1 MTSGRGLIVLSLL
14 LCGLAACIY
23 SQQREKERERP
34 LRNATR
40 GVRAAITAGTEPS
53 AEAGMRL
60 LNRGGN
66 AVDAGVA
73 AMYAATLSE
82 FSHLGFGGEVSMLV
96 RTKEGKVFAIAGIG
110 TMPKAG
116 TAEFFRTRRLV
127 PGEIM
132 MIEPGGLKGMIP
144 VAGLMPALVPGIPEA
159 GLVALRDFGTLSV
172 AHVLAP
178 AAELA
183 EGMVIDEMRA
193 NVIQWS
199 RRFFDLWPASKAV
212 FLPGDRPPA
221 IGEVFRQSDL
231 ARTMR
236 AMIDVEKQALR
247 SGASRTKAI
256 DAVRDYFYRGDIARR
271 IDAFVRQNDGLLRY
285 DDMAAFRIQPEPAV
299 CTDYRGFQVCKSG
312 FWSQGPV
319 TVETLNMLE
328 GVDLKALGHNS
339 PEYVHTF
346 VETLKLVFAD
356 RDTYYADPRMATVP
370 PQLMTKEYAA
380 HRRAEIGRQASMDF
394 RPGSFPNVHGLHPSD
409 SRGQMAHIDQELKTR
424 DTTGIN
430 AVDKDGVMFSATPSG
445 AALPAV
451 IAGDTG
457 IPLTQRAQ
465 SFFLIEGHP
474 NEVAGGKRPR
484 ITLSPTLVTRNGR
497 PFMTLATPG
506 GDNQDQALLQILLN
520 VIEFGMNAQQAI
532 EAPRFQTRHLV
543 SSFDN
548 HAMFRGDLLLDERI
562 PAAAFGE
569 LAGRGH
575 KVSIRSR
582 WNSGAHPVAIRV
594 LSNGVLEA
602 GVDPYGYR
610 VAHAW

>member
-1 MTSGRGLIVLSLL
+1 MRGRAFFVLSLL
-14 LCGLAACIY
+14 LCGLAAVVY
-23 SQQREKERERP
+23 PQREKERERP
-34 LRNATR
+34 LRNPTR
-40 GVRAAITAGTEPS
+40 GQRAAIAAGTEPS

-60 LNRGGN
+60 LHQGGN

-73 AMYAATLSE
+73 ATFAACVNE
-82 FSHLGFGGEVSMLV
+82 FSHLGFGGEVSMLI
-96 RTKEGKVFAIAGIG
+96 RTKEGKIFSIAGIG

-127 PGEIM
+127 PGEVM
-132 MIEPGGLKGMIP
+132 MIEPGGLKGMMP
-144 VAGLMPALVPGIPEA
+144 VAGLMPALVPGTPEA
-159 GLVALRDFGTLSV
+159 GLVALRDFGTRSV
-172 AHVLAP
+172 ADVLTP

-183 EGMVIDEMRA
+183 EGLVLDEMRA

-199 RRFFDLWPASKAV
+199 RRFFDLWPTSKAV
-212 FLPGDRPPA
+212 FSPGDRLPM
-221 IGEVFRQSDL
+221 IGEVFRQADL

-236 AMIDVEKQALR
+236 AMIDVEKHALK
-247 SGASRTKAI
+247 SGASRAKAI

-271 IDAFVRQNDGLLRY
+271 IGAFVKQNGGLLTY
-285 DDMAAFRIQPEPAV
+285 EDMAAFHITPEPAV
-299 CTDYRGFQVCKSG
+299 CTDYRGFNVCKTG

-339 PEYVHTF
+339 TAYLHTL
-346 VETLKLVFAD
+346 VEALKLVFAD
-356 RDTYYADPRMATVP
+356 RDTYYADPVMAKIP
-370 PQLMTKEYAA
+370 PELMTKQYAA
-380 HRRAEIGRQASMDF
+380 ARRAEIGQRASMDF
-394 RPGSFPNVHGLHPSD
+394 RPGEFPNVRGIHPSD
-409 SRGQMAHIDQELKTR
+409 AASQMARIDEELKMR
-424 DTTGIN
+424 DTTSVN
-430 AVDKDGVMFSATPSG
+430 AVDKDGTMFSVTPSG

-465 SFFLIEGHP
+465 SFFLIDGHP

-484 ITLSPTLVTRNGR
+484 ITLSPTIVTRNGK
-497 PFMTLATPG
+497 PYMTLATPG

-520 VIEFGMNAQQAI
+520 VIEFGMNAQQAV

-562 PAAAFGE
+562 PAAVFSE
-569 LAGRGH
+569 LTERGH
-575 KVSIRSR
+575 KTSIRSR
-582 WNSGAHPVAIRV
+582 WNSGAYPVAIKV
-594 LSNGVLEA
+594 LSNGVIEA